1 MRFKNVSLSLRLRTL
16 NWISLCFVI
25 FFDLNMWPSGNDLVN
40 VTEILPL
47 VALMKVAEKV
57 CVSCFVL
64 LYSHASWAFCGL
76 RCGPC

>member
-1 MRFKNVSLSLRLRTL
+1 M
-16 NWISLCFVI
+16 I

-57 CVSCFVL
+57 CMSCFVL
-64 LYSHASWAFCGL
+64 LYSHA
-76 RCGPC
+76 